1 MTENTAGRD
10 TAASNAAGRTNNAA
24 GRTNDDRVVIVT
36 GAGAGIGR
44 AAVNEFVRQGAH
56 VIAVDLSEDTLAW
69 LDESEA
75 TAAVVKVPGS
85 VTDQA
90 TNDAMVATAIEAFGR
105 LDAVVL
111 NAGIVGQGDVTRSSM
126 EEFDRMMDV
135 NVRGVALGLKASV
148 AAMTDGGS
156 VVITGS
162 VSGLRGDSGL
172 FAYNTSKGAV
182 VNMARAASLDVA
194 HLGIRVNAIC
204 PGPIKTA
211 MTESTR
217 GHAIGDS
224 MAARVPLGRFG
235 EPDEVAAAIAFLA
248 SPASSFITGVALPVD
263 GGVTS
268 GTGQWATYG
277 GRKAGYQ

>member
-10 TAASNAAGRTNNAA
+10 IADSNAA

-85 VTDQA
+85 VTEQA

-148 AAMTDGGS
+148 AAMTDGGA

-217 GHAIGDS
+217 GHAMRCRSTAGLPAAPGS
-224 MAARVPLGRFG
+224 GRPMAAAKR
-235 EPDEVAAAIAFLA
+235 
-248 SPASSFITGVALPVD
+248 ASSKQRASNRQRASSEQRASIGNDAEGDRWHLLLVSNWPVRS
-263 GGVTS
+263 VT
-268 GTGQWATYG
+268 YEE
-277 GRKAGYQ
+277 